1 MSNEDQN
8 VTALRQAYR
17 RWADSKGKDQS
28 GWLAIVGDDL
38 TLRSLADGAPGMEFS
53 SQRRGKLELL
63 DYLNGLTA
71 DWDMIFYEIADYVA
85 QGDRVVA
92 IGRTAW
98 RNRRTGKV
106 ADTAKVDL
114 WRFENGR
121 AVEFFELYDTARV
134 LAAAGASPA

>member
-71 DWDMIFYEIADYVA
+71 DWDMIFYSYCVRSGVDVAACDGGSRSTDIAP
-85 QGDRVVA
+85 G
-92 IGRTAW
+92 
-98 RNRRTGKV
+98 
-106 ADTAKVDL
+106 
-114 WRFENGR
+114 F
-121 AVEFFELYDTARV
+121 
-134 LAAAGASPA
+134 

>member
-8 VTALRQAYR
+8 VAALRRVYR

-28 GWLAIVGDDL
+28 GWTSIVGDEFN
-38 TLRSLADGAPGMEFS
+38 LRSLADGAPGLEFTS
-53 SQRRGKLELL
+53 ERRGKLELL

-71 DWDMIFYEIADYVA
+71 DWDMIFYEIEEYVA

-106 ADTAKVDL
+106 ADTAKADL
-114 WRFENGR
+114 WRFKDGL
-121 AVEFFELYDTARV
+121 AVEFFEFYDTARV
-134 LAAAGASPA
+134 LAAAQA

>member
-8 VTALRQAYR
+8 VAALRRAYR
-17 RWADSKGKDQS
+17 SWADSKGKDQS
-28 GWLAIVGDDL
+28 GWASIVGDEF
-38 TLRSLADGAPGMEFS
+38 TLRSLADGAPGLEFS
-53 SQRRGKLELL
+53 SERRGKLELL

-71 DWDMIFYEIADYVA
+71 DRDMIFYEIEEYVA

-114 WRFENGR
+114 WRFREGR
-121 AVEFFELYDTARV
+121 AIEYFEFYDTARV
-134 LAAAGASPA
+134 LAAAQPSAA